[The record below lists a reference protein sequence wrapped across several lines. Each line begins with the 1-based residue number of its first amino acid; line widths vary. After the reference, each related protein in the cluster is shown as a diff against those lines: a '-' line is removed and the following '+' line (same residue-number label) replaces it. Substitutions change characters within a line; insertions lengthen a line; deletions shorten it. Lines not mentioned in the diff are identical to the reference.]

1 MSDNLRIA
9 VFPGSFDPVTIG
21 HEHVARR
28 AAGMFDKLIV
38 AIGRNSEKSSMFSLD
53 QRQKWIEKCLAD
65 LPNVEVQSYDGLTVD
80 FCEQVGAKSMVRGLR
95 NGVDF
100 EYEQTIAQMSHEL
113 KPGIE
118 TVVLFTHPRF
128 SAINARVVR
137 DIIKNNG
144 DVSAF
149 IPSSVDVYEK

>member
-9 VFPGSFDPVTIG
+9 VFPGSFDPVTVG
-21 HEHVARR
+21 HEHIARR
-28 AAGMFDKLIV
+28 AASMYDKLIV
-38 AIGRNSEKSSMFSLD
+38 AIGRNSEKNSMFSLE
-53 QRQKWIEKCLAD
+53 QRQKWIEHCLSD
-65 LPNVEVQSYDGLTVD
+65 LTNVEVQSYDGLTVD
-80 FCEQVGAKSMVRGLR
+80 FCEQVGAKYMVRGLR